1 MIKGQREGE
10 GEGEGTAG
18 GGRGRGDE
26 KAVFKGFVVASTGL
40 RLLRVYCKSRP
51 HTREGRGRGDGQG
64 QGTSNKPK
72 TGSISDG
79 TPPDD
84 RIPADRKTTGQ
95 RRFWKIGSVRITKLH
110 ISSGTN
116 WSWNILCESNCSVQ
130 IVRGGK
136 KQPTT
141 WRRTFP
147 PSFGFITAFFF
158 PFFLAQSFVFPPPL
172 SGIRACLDGNQTMH
186 CLAAGFMLSGWN
198 VLGGNHSFP
207 LWCDCV
213 YTFVLNFS
221 MRITKKYRLLWPGM
235 V

>member
-1 MIKGQREGE
+1 M
-10 GEGEGTAG
+10 
-18 GGRGRGDE
+18 
-26 KAVFKGFVVASTGL
+26 ASTGL

-51 HTREGRGRGDGQG
+51 HARERRGRGDGQG
-64 QGTSNKPK
+64 QGTSHKPK

-95 RRFWKIGSVRITKLH
+95 RRFWKIGSVGITKLH

-136 KQPTT
+136 TN
-141 WRRTFP
+141 P
-147 PSFGFITAFFF
+147 PHGAERFHLLLVCHSIFLSFFF
-158 PFFLAQSFVFPPPL
+158 WHSFSFPPPL

-186 CLAAGFMLSGWN
+186 CLVWASCFP
-198 VLGGNHSFP
+198 GGMS
-207 LWCDCV
+207 
-213 YTFVLNFS
+213 
-221 MRITKKYRLLWPGM
+221 
-235 V
+235 

>member
-1 MIKGQREGE
+1 MSTEGLLQIK
-10 GEGEGTAG
+10 TTHA
-18 GGRGRGDE
+18 
-26 KAVFKGFVVASTGL
+26 
-40 RLLRVYCKSRP
+40 
-51 HTREGRGRGDGQG
+51 REGRGRGDGQG

-158 PFFLAQSFVFPPPL
+158 PFFFGTVFCFPPSPL
-172 SGIRACLDGNQTMH
+172 RYQS
-186 CLAAGFMLSGWN
+186 LSGWEP
-198 VLGGNHSFP
+198 NHALSSCGLHAFRVECSRWKPFFP
-207 LWCDCV
+207 PLV
-213 YTFVLNFS
+213 
-221 MRITKKYRLLWPGM
+221 
-235 V
+235 